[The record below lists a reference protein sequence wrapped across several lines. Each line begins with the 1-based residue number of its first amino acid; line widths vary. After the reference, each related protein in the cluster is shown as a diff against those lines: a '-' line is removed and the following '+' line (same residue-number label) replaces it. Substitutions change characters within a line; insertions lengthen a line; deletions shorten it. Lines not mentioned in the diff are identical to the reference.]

1 MNWHFEGVGLWRY
14 RNIIILICNYV
25 IHKGFHRRALDGFG
39 LAIGVK
45 LDGISSVLIKAMTAF
60 WMPGSLIIN
69 RVLVSAI
76 SVAV

>member
-1 MNWHFEGVGLWRY
+1 M
-14 RNIIILICNYV
+14 

-60 WMPGSLIIN
+60 LLPGSFIIN

-76 SVAV
+76 SVAA